1 MGHQDSPSV
10 DGEHSSDPKLL
21 PAARLVTGL
30 PLPAAPTYGIR
41 APALLHS
48 EPPISWQLTNSGE
61 MFERYDDNEYA
72 KEIVSLNDQHKWT
85 VALVLEVIKM
95 TQQHDINGE
104 EHKLFLHT
112 QFSLAQVY
120 LCLEQ
125 LNNADACRRMATN
138 RRVS

>member
-1 MGHQDSPSV
+1 
-10 DGEHSSDPKLL
+10 
-21 PAARLVTGL
+21 
-30 PLPAAPTYGIR
+30 
-41 APALLHS
+41 
-48 EPPISWQLTNSGE
+48 